1 MMWHEKKEE
10 GGKTLFQRGVKCV
23 IKRGKPTATAA
34 LPGVPLV
41 VGDGH
46 PEGLQAWANMASI
59 GHENPIQIKVIGRKC
74 PECDQEFETV
84 SMLKRHYFRTHEKDL
99 SKWPYQCTVCSK
111 AFATIS
117 GMYVIDTSEIIGTDK
132 CKNRYSI

>member
-1 MMWHEKKEE
+1 M
-10 GGKTLFQRGVKCV
+10 KTLFQKGVKCV
-23 IKRGKPTATAA
+23 MKRGKPADAA
-34 LPGVPLV
+34 AMPVIPLV
-41 VGDGH
+41 VGDGK
-46 PEGLQAWANMASI
+46 PGLQAWANMASI

-74 PECDQEFETV
+74 PECDQDFETV

-117 GMYVIDTSEIIGTDK
+117 GMYVIHTSKIILFDN
-132 CKNRYSI
+132 CKDRC